1 MELDICNSSSA
12 EKYPLQGRR
21 MVLLITQPKC
31 NVVRLKW
38 TTEPYDQPSFMRT
51 LCQSVSLWPEIGWE
65 KSDPGP
71 AECKEV
77 LSGIYFRGGKPWGL
91 FLEALYDKVIAVLTS
106 LRSISFILPFC
117 LGDTALELLSSHPRP
132 FVCHYLETEVLL
144 SLPPPA
150 GSWAEQHCRH
160 PVPRSFLCQRPRWAQ
175 HIFAAATE
183 VGVEARRS
191 MSYTQTWWW
200 PPQREDPFI
209 NPIINYT
216 SKKIATPTN
225 FAKYSD

>member
-1 MELDICNSSSA
+1 MELDMCNSSFA
-12 EKYPLQGRR
+12 EKYPLQDRR
-21 MVLLITQPKC
+21 ILPLITRLKC

-117 LGDTALELLSSHPRP
+117 LGDTALELLPSHPRP

-144 SLPPPA
+144 SLPTSCWELSRAALRAPSAQVLPMSEA
-150 GSWAEQHCRH
+150 SVGSAH
-160 PVPRSFLCQRPRWAQ
+160 LCSSKQGGCWS
-175 HIFAAATE
+175 T
-183 VGVEARRS
+183 
-191 MSYTQTWWW
+191 SYTQTWWW
-200 PPQREDPFI
+200 SPQKEDPFI
-209 NPIINYT
+209 KSIINYT
-216 SKKIATPTN
+216 S
-225 FAKYSD
+225 